1 MCGRARGV
9 TRPERAICSG
19 SRVQARAPSWVGIA
33 RPRPYARGHPP
44 RLRNGA
50 LGWEL
55 GFRRRLPCVR
65 YAFRFLIIDAE
76 SFRMSEPSEMRAP
89 VSVPPALQS
98 DEFDDPYPHLA
109 AARRRSAVATAWPLP
124 VATGAPELGPIYSV
138 LAYDESVQVL
148 RDHETYSSRGLSEAM
163 GPLFAGAIIA
173 MDEPEHRLYRALVAP
188 AFRPKVLER
197 WQTTVVQPAIDNVID
212 TFIDHD
218 RVDLV
223 EHLTF
228 AFPVRVI
235 ARILGLPEQDVANFQ

>member
-1 MCGRARGV
+1 M
-9 TRPERAICSG
+9 
-19 SRVQARAPSWVGIA
+19 
-33 RPRPYARGHPP
+33 
-44 RLRNGA
+44 
-50 LGWEL
+50 
-55 GFRRRLPCVR
+55 
-65 YAFRFLIIDAE
+65 
-76 SFRMSEPSEMRAP
+76 
-89 VSVPPALQS
+89 
-98 DEFDDPYPHLA
+98 
-109 AARRRSAVATAWPLP
+109 
-124 VATGAPELGPIYSV
+124 

-163 GPLFAGAIIA
+163 GPLFEGAIIA

-235 ARILGLPEQDVANFQ
+235 ARILGLPEQDVANFQRWSLDLINMFNDPEPGVRALEEFRSYFMAFITERRLTPATTSSATSSRAKSTGTDSTTTRSSHPSRCCCRPASKRPIAPSATSSSVSSPTPTNSTLSNTIEH